1 MELLK
6 TLFNFLAIVDMVG
19 EERKVRLGTST
30 IALTLQ
36 AQNVERNCLNS
47 PFHNPNPNKFPHMP
61 LSLPSR
67 KYPYLL

>member
-1 MELLK
+1 MIK
-6 TLFNFLAIVDMVG
+6 KIIFILATVGMVG

-47 PFHNPNPNKFPHMP
+47 PFHNPNPNKYPHMP
-61 LSLPSR
+61 PSLPSR
-67 KYPYLL
+67 KCPDLL